1 LSAELDA
8 LCGLQARGAR
18 LRDEDSLL
26 FSLVDEARSGRW
38 DVRVFSTAWRI
49 EPMTTWWLVPTTT
62 GIASGGL
69 SR

>member
-1 LSAELDA
+1 LDA

-49 EPMTTWWLVPTTT
+49 ESDDDVVVGADDDRDRLRRAV
-62 GIASGGL
+62 AV
-69 SR
+69 